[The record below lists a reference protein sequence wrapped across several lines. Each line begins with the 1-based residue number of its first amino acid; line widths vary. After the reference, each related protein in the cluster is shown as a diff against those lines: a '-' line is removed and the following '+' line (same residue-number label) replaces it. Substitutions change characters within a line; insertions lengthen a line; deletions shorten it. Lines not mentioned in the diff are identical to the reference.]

1 MPLFFQMPKNFP
13 TMQLWRLFSLT
24 ILFSSLLFYIRIF
37 IAAILE
43 GQGRGNYL
51 EKHFV
56 PHNLIV
62 KEFVS
67 LPSVFTKAQFV
78 LFCLFTRHN
87 CILTLVA
94 FFFSM
99 NLLQNHAD
107 LPWQNFAKRR
117 FKASSLDTLQFSYK
131 NLNNVVLYYLLTR
144 EITSEGGVVSF
155 CNTKRV

>member
-1 MPLFFQMPKNFP
+1 MPKNFP

-43 GQGRGNYL
+43 GWRGNYL
-51 EKHFV
+51 ENTSFHIIVLSKNSFLCRAFLLKRNSHYFV
-56 PHNLIV
+56 FL
-62 KEFVS
+62 
-67 LPSVFTKAQFV
+67 
-78 LFCLFTRHN
+78 
-87 CILTLVA
+87 LVITSSWRWSP
-94 FFFSM
+94 FFPM

-107 LPWQNFAKRR
+107 LPGQNFAKRR
-117 FKASSLDTLQFSYK
+117 LKASSLDTLQFSYK

>member
-1 MPLFFQMPKNFP
+1 MPKNFL

-43 GQGRGNYL
+43 GWRGNYL
-51 EKHFV
+51 ENTSFHIILLSKNSFLCRAFLLKRNSHYFV
-56 PHNLIV
+56 
-62 KEFVS
+62 
-67 LPSVFTKAQFV
+67 
-78 LFCLFTRHN
+78 CL
-87 CILTLVA
+87 LVITSSWHWSP
-94 FFFSM
+94 FFSM